1 MLINSL
7 GLSNSLELHKMMCT
21 ITEGCGKCS
30 VIMTIDAWKKKIDTN
45 QPNVEKMSNIFSTSI
60 IKLVYRSYL

>member
-30 VIMTIDAWKKKIDTN
+30 VIMTLLMLFFFTDTN
-45 QPNVEKMSNIFSTSI
+45 QPNVEKMSNIFRTSI
-60 IKLVYRSYL
+60 IKLVHRSY